1 MSDHQ
6 CGWQCRQGR
15 CNKARIPL
23 IFDFAESPIASLV
36 IAILLVIACFV
47 LVVAVPQ
54 GPGI

>member
-47 LVVAVPQ
+47 LVVVVPQ